1 MADHG
6 GDTFTRTQIS
16 DAVRRS
22 GWRLVLGALM
32 TAVPVASPA
41 EAKQVVARALDA
53 ANARGTRVLID
64 VRRSR
69 VVLQIVPPTRMK
81 FRDAEVETAHAITE
95 AVHDGGSITDPD
107 VSDEDVRSV
116 QGIEIAVDALDIPAV
131 RPFWKEVLGY
141 VGETDDG
148 PTDALVDPL
157 GQGPAV
163 WFQQMDAPRP
173 QRNRLHIDVSVPH
186 DEARARL
193 EAALAA
199 GGRLVNDVSAP
210 AYWVLADPEGNEVC
224 ISTWQ
229 GRD

>member
-1 MADHG
+1 MADQAKG
-6 GDTFTRTQIS
+6 TFSRTQVS
-16 DAVRRS
+16 DAVTRS

-32 TAVPVASPA
+32 TTVRVSSTS
-41 EAKQVVARALDA
+41 ETIEVVSRALEA
-53 ANARGTRVLID
+53 AAERGVRVLVD
-64 VRRSR
+64 VRRNR
-69 VVLQIVPPTRMK
+69 VVLQIVPEDRLK
-81 FRDAEVETAHAITE
+81 FGEVEIETAAAISE
-95 AVHDGGSITDPD
+95 AAHETGSVTDPD

-116 QGIEIAVDALDIPAV
+116 QGVEVAVDALDIPAV
-131 RPFWKEVLGY
+131 RPFWQAVLGY

-186 DEARARL
+186 DEAHGRL

-199 GGRLVNDVSAP
+199 GGRLLTDVSAP

>member
-1 MADHG
+1 MADQAKS
-6 GDTFTRTQIS
+6 TFSRTQVS
-16 DAVRRS
+16 DAVTRS

-32 TAVPVASPA
+32 TTVRVSSTP
-41 EAKQVVARALDA
+41 ETIEVVTRALEA
-53 ANARGTRVLID
+53 ADERGVRVLVD
-64 VRRSR
+64 VRRNR
-69 VVLQIVPPTRMK
+69 VVLQIAPSGRLR
-81 FRDAEVETAHAITE
+81 FGAAEIETAAAITQ
-95 AVHDGGSITDPD
+95 AAHDAGSVTDPD

-116 QGIEIAVDALDIPAV
+116 QGVEVAVDALDIPAV
-131 RPFWKEVLGY
+131 RPFWKAVLGY

-186 DEARARL
+186 DEAHGRL

-199 GGRLVNDVSAP
+199 GGRLLTDVSAP